1 MKRHASVQ
9 TAHIGLDAIEDG
21 IVRLKDSQYRA
32 VLEVSSVNFGLTGEV
47 EQEAIIAGYA
57 AMLNS
62 LTFPVQMVV
71 RVLPVDLDGYLTDM
85 ERQAQEGLSEA
96 LAALARDHAT
106 FLRRLARHRTLLE
119 RRFYLVVPA
128 QLETDG
134 KRPTWPFKRVAIQS
148 DEGTMRRQL
157 TFRCDELARQLGRCG
172 LTARRLGDVELAQ
185 LYHASWCPDLART
198 QRLQRHLADYTAL
211 VIQNGQGERRAS

>member
-1 MKRHASVQ
+1 MRRHASVQ
-9 TAHIGLDAIEDG
+9 SAHIGLEAIEAS
-21 IVRLKDSQYRA
+21 IVRLKDGQYRA
-32 VLEVSSVNFGLTGEV
+32 ILEVSSVNFGLTGEV

-71 RVLPVDLDGYLTDM
+71 RVLPVDLDSYLTQM

-96 LAALARDHAT
+96 LAALARDHET

-119 RRFYLVVPA
+119 RRFYLVVPT
-128 QLETDG
+128 QLTEDG
-134 KRPTWPFKRVAIQS
+134 KPARWPFKRTLVQS
-148 DEGTMRRQL
+148 DEGALRRQL
-157 TFRCDELARQLGRCG
+157 TFRCDELSRQLGRCG
-172 LTARRLGDVELAQ
+172 LAARRLGDVELAQ

-211 VIQNGQGERRAS
+211 VIQNGQAGRRAS